1 MKRTTHADEMNRCAH
16 AAHAHDVSPRPSSP
30 ALLLQ
35 PTAAPHMPPHKMFPS
50 FLDHLCGPSLSL
62 SHSGLISFDGKMN
75 VIISLPQ
82 KNLLVPLPISSR
94 ESQFSLRSPYA
105 AAPPL
110 YFEWNCG
117 VASHPAR
124 RHGIAVLNLFVCAGA
139 THGVVAAKG
148 CERPCSPRSAPA
160 RARPPS
166 VSRVAV

>member
-1 MKRTTHADEMNRCAH
+1 MRMMSLRVRPLQLSSSNRLPPLTCRRTKCF
-16 AAHAHDVSPRPSSP
+16 PPSSTTC
-30 ALLLQ
+30 AVL
-35 PTAAPHMPPHKMFPS
+35 
-50 FLDHLCGPSLSL
+50 LSL

-105 AAPPL
+105 APPAAPPL

-160 RARPPS
+160 RARPPAVRQS
-166 VSRVAV
+166 SRRLMLQDTRSLCG